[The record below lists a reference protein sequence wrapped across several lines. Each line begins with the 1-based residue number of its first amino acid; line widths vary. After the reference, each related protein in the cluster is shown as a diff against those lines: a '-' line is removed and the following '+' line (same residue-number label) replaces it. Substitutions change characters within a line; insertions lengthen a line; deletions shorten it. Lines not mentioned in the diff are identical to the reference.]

1 MAGTRPTLLLVL
13 CVTML
18 FSTSYAQFAQ
28 RSRISGF
35 VTDSSGAFVANATV
49 TLKNID
55 RNQPVTTH
63 TDETGRYE
71 FTELTFGAYQVSVEQ
86 SGFKKAESPVL
97 NLNASTGTRY
107 DVQLVTGAVTETV
120 VVTNEQPLVDAEN
133 ASVAESFGETQV
145 QNLPLNGRNFTSIA
159 SLLPAVSTSPRSNV
173 NSGGT
178 YDVGAMFAAGGTQ
191 YYAGGVVE
199 GSRDNGYYING
210 VNINENY
217 QGSISYQP
225 SAEAIGEVR
234 VGVSEFSAAVGHDV
248 STFNVS
254 TKGGTNLFHGSV
266 YDYIE
271 NDAFNALNPY
281 DKLQALSQGLQP
293 VKPFL
298 RRNQFGGTFGG
309 PVRIPKV
316 VNLKDKAFFFVSY
329 ERFPERDGG
338 GQQFALVPSDA
349 ERSGDFSELLAQGN
363 QLYNPYTT
371 SFLPDGTYTRDPIA
385 GNRLDLATKPGGGP
399 LIDPSADGLLALWPQ
414 ANTNPSAS
422 NPNNYVY
429 SVQNGFTTYHLDT
442 RFDYKLAS
450 NNSLFVT
457 WSKYHGT
464 NDNHG
469 GVFPRLIS
477 NNDDRASLIT
487 VNDAHIFTPSL
498 TNEFIFA
505 IGNGALVT
513 ADANTLSF
521 LNGDDN
527 PFNSLFQNTGSG
539 LTRGVLAVNVFGYA
553 SPGFNEIFRAEN
565 QTLQFSD
572 NLNWIKGKHSLTFG
586 MNYFRKG
593 EFDWDFIRFV
603 TFGEGSFVNQGGN
616 PVQFTSAGSADGNA
630 GGDAMADLL
639 LGLPQVIHQRFQFGG
654 GNDPLAPEL
663 DVVFPYW
670 GFYVND
676 KIQISKKFTLTAGLR
691 YDLNIPLYARNKL
704 CCAVYEADANGGL
717 MNIPGISPDLG
728 QHYLSAAKN
737 NFAPRLSFAYQVTP
751 RTVLRGGYGIYN
763 DSGASQISGT
773 LGNAINGIPGY
784 FIGDE
789 QLNSAGPPF
798 KTLADT
804 FQPEP
809 QLAAG
814 EYPVTTGP
822 GQGHFGDGV
831 FQTVYYFDQKSVA
844 TPYYQR
850 FLLDVQRELSGNS
863 ALTVSYLG
871 ALGRKSPYY
880 ADINV
885 PAYQTGWAS
894 FDDFNA
900 ARPNNSGRFGD
911 IYVQRP
917 GSNTSYHA
925 GVVKYQRRFSRGLE
939 LLTHYTLSKTISDRG
954 LTGQFTVPGFNYPQ
968 DILRNRG
975 EASLSHRHRFVISGV
990 WEPQYGKTWPTAVRT
1005 IATGWRFSTIATM
1018 ESGDTLTPMNLE
1030 TSSNDFAATVMA
1042 YEQLNVTGNPNLS
1055 HGDRTFSRYF
1065 NTDAFSVPANNV
1077 RGNAGPGIIRGPGQN
1092 NWDISLGK
1100 TFSWHERLHAEI
1112 RGDFFNAFNH
1122 TQWNSVSVKFPVDP
1136 DTNIPFGQVQGAREG
1151 RIIQLSAKIS
1161 F

>member
-1 MAGTRPTLLLVL
+1 MGGTRSKLLLVL

-18 FSTSYAQFAQ
+18 FPASYAQFAQ
-28 RSRISGF
+28 RSRINGF
-35 VTDSSGAFVANATV
+35 VTDPAGAFVANATV
-49 TLKNID
+49 TLNNVD
-55 RNQPVTTH
+55 RNQSVTTH
-63 TDETGRYE
+63 TDATGRYE
-71 FTELTFGAYQVSVEQ
+71 FTELTFGNYKVSVEQ
-86 SGFKKAESPVL
+86 SGFKKAESPL
-97 NLNASTGTRY
+97 LSLNASTGTRY
-107 DVQLVTGAVTETV
+107 DVQLVTGTVTETI
-120 VVTNEQPLVDAEN
+120 VVTNDQPLVDNEN
-133 ASVAESFGETQV
+133 AAVAESVGERQIS
-145 QNLPLNGRNFTSIA
+145 NLPLNGRNFTSLAAI
-159 SLLPAVSTSPRSNV
+159 LPAVSTQPRNNV

-225 SAEAIGEVR
+225 STEAIGEVR

-254 TKGGTNLFHGSV
+254 TKGGTNIFHGSG

-271 NDAFNALNPY
+271 NDLFNAQNPY
-281 DKLQALSQGLQP
+281 DKLQALSQGLEP

-298 RRNQFGGTFGG
+298 RRNVFGGTIGG
-309 PVRIPKV
+309 PVYIPKV

-338 GQQFALVPSDA
+338 GQQFQLVPSEA
-349 ERSGDFSELLAQGN
+349 ERSGDFSELLASGN
-363 QLYNPYTT
+363 QLYNPYSTT
-371 SFLPDGTYTRDPIA
+371 FLPDGSYTRDPIP

-399 LIDPSADGLLALWPQ
+399 LIDPASAQLLNLWPH
-414 ANTNPSAS
+414 ANTNPSES
-422 NPNNYVY
+422 NPNNYVF

-442 RFDYKLAS
+442 RFDYKLAK

-457 WSKYHGT
+457 WSKYHGS

-469 GVFPRLIS
+469 GVFPQLIT

-487 VNDAHIFTPSL
+487 VNDAHIFSPRV

-513 ADANTLSF
+513 EDPRTLSF
-521 LNGDDN
+521 LNSDAN

-539 LTRGVLAVNVFGYA
+539 LTRGVLAVNVFGYS

-572 NLNWIKGKHSLTFG
+572 NLNWVKGRQSLTFG

-616 PVQFTSAGSADGNA
+616 PVQFTSAGSAAGNV
-630 GGDAMADLL
+630 GGDAMADLM

-676 KIQISKKFTLTAGLR
+676 KIQVSKQLTLTLGLR
-691 YDLNIPLYARNKL
+691 YDLNIPLYARNQL
-704 CCAVYEADANGGL
+704 CCAVYEPDANGGL
-717 MNIPGISPDLG
+717 MNIPGISPDLS
-728 QHYLSAAKN
+728 QHYLSAAKK
-737 NFAPRLSFAYQVTP
+737 NFAPRVSFAYQATP
-751 RTVLRGGYGIYN
+751 RTVLRAGYGIYN
-763 DSGASQISGT
+763 DSGASQVSGA

-789 QLNSAGPPF
+789 QLNSPGPPF
-798 KTLADT
+798 LSLANT

-814 EYPVTTGP
+814 EYPVSTGP
-822 GQGHFGDGV
+822 GQGYFGDGV
-831 FQTVYYFDQKSVA
+831 FQPVYYFDQKSVA

-850 FLLDVQRELSGNS
+850 FLLDVQRELSSNS

-871 ALGRKSPYY
+871 SLGRKSPYY

-894 FDDFNA
+894 FDDFNE
-900 ARPNNSGRFGD
+900 ARPNNSGRFRR
-911 IYVQRP
+911 YLR
-917 GSNTSYHA
+917 A
-925 GVVKYQRRFSRGLE
+925 AFRFEYQLPCRRR
-939 LLTHYTLSKTISDRG
+939 K
-954 LTGQFTVPGFNYPQ
+954 
-968 DILRNRG
+968 
-975 EASLSHRHRFVISGV
+975 
-990 WEPQYGKTWPTAVRT
+990 
-1005 IATGWRFSTIATM
+1005 
-1018 ESGDTLTPMNLE
+1018 
-1030 TSSNDFAATVMA
+1030 
-1042 YEQLNVTGNPNLS
+1042 
-1055 HGDRTFSRYF
+1055 
-1065 NTDAFSVPANNV
+1065 VPAALF
-1077 RGNAGPGIIRGPGQN
+1077 RR
-1092 NWDISLGK
+1092 
-1100 TFSWHERLHAEI
+1100 SW
-1112 RGDFFNAFNH
+1112 
-1122 TQWNSVSVKFPVDP
+1122 
-1136 DTNIPFGQVQGAREG
+1136 
-1151 RIIQLSAKIS
+1151 S